1 MGKISL
7 GINLEF
13 AFFERGSL
21 EWALD
26 QAADIGYEYVEP
38 MVHLGRQ
45 LLSEARKF
53 HSLSMLDDP
62 LWLAEAVE
70 RRGLKISALT
80 SHAPLAKPEM
90 AVEYLTQAIRY
101 AAECGAPR
109 IITDD
114 GPMPAWTS
122 DDENRTLMRYTL
134 KEAAIAAE
142 RRSIEIA
149 IENCGAFTA
158 TPERLDEVFRL
169 VEMPN
174 VTINLDTGNAY
185 LSENDPVQWL
195 RLAAPRMRHMH
206 AKDIPVDEGRR
217 LRGKVRGMLGC
228 ACGSGLI
235 EWEPI
240 FEVLRAADHDT
251 TMSVECRS
259 LEAAADSFRYLNTFL
274 TT

>member
-7 GINLEF
+7 GLNLEF
-13 AFFERGSL
+13 AFFERGSM

-62 LWLAEAVE
+62 LLLAEAVE
-70 RRGLKISALT
+70 KRGLKISALT
-80 SHAPLAKPEM
+80 SHAPLAKPEI

-114 GPMPAWTS
+114 GPMPGWTS
-122 DDENRTLMRYTL
+122 DEENRTLMRYTL
-134 KEAAIAAE
+134 KEAAMAAE

-149 IENCGAFTA
+149 IENCGTFTA
-158 TPERLDEVFRL
+158 TPERLDEVFGL

-185 LSENDPVQWL
+185 LSENDPVEWL

-206 AKDIPVDEGRR
+206 AKDIPADEARR

-235 EWEPI
+235 QWDRI
-240 FEVLRAADHDT
+240 FEILYATDHDMT
-251 TMSVECRS
+251 LSVECRS
-259 LEAAADSFRYLNTFL
+259 LAAATESFNYLSAFL
-274 TT
+274 T